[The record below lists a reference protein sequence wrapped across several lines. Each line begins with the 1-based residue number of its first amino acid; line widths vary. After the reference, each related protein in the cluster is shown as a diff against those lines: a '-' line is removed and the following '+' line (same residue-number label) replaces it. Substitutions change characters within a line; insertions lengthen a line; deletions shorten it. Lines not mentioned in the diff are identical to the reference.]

1 MSRANTRK
9 TAVKT
14 RADAAVSGSVT
25 ASASDDFF
33 GRPPLLQ
40 GEDEAAYFGLLEKV
54 RASVKPS
61 DVLEEIA
68 TRDFVDITWE
78 ILRLRRMRQPLIDV
92 ECASIIKNAV
102 SSRFG
107 YSQASDMYRLWVSG
121 EHDDRR
127 EVISAMAEVGLS
139 VADAHA
145 RAIEAKIKIIE
156 RVDRLIVQAE
166 HRRRLVI
173 VELDRSRD
181 VLARRLREAA
191 NIIDGSVNADGG
203 GARQLTAVA
212 HTS

>member
-1 MSRANTRK
+1 MSRTNTRK

-25 ASASDDFF
+25 ASDDFF
-33 GRPPLLQ
+33 GQPPLLQ

-54 RASVKPS
+54 RASVKPR

-102 SSRFG
+102 SSRYG

-121 EHDDRR
+121 ENDDRR
-127 EVISAMAEVGLS
+127 EVITAMAEVGLS

>member
-1 MSRANTRK
+1 MSRTNTRK

-25 ASASDDFF
+25 ASGDFF

-54 RASVKPS
+54 RASVKPR

-102 SSRFG
+102 SSRYG
-107 YSQASDMYRLWVSG
+107 YSQACDMYRLWVSG
-121 EHDDRR
+121 ENDDRR
-127 EVISAMAEVGLS
+127 EVITAMAEVGLS

>member
-1 MSRANTRK
+1 MSRTNTRK

-25 ASASDDFF
+25 ASDDFF

-54 RASVKPS
+54 RASVKPR

-102 SSRFG
+102 SSRYG

-121 EHDDRR
+121 ENDDRR
-127 EVISAMAEVGLS
+127 EVITAMAEVGLS